1 MGKTDIV
8 RVLTVFKRKWTY
20 HFWTV
25 FFQSVILIGV
35 AYMTFYFK
43 ISNFQ
48 DRIMISITIMMVIAT
63 VQSSIVKMVP
73 KTAYYK
79 MIDFWLLYSFNIVI
93 IIMIVHTIID
103 NYLPRDK
110 RTQHAFNPRL
120 KKPNHDIEDD
130 KEDKIDLFGDNPQW
144 EEGWVKAYR
153 INALGQILNIV
164 IFLLFNVVFWT
175 IALRHSNMDSKEF
188 IKIQGGPA

>member
-1 MGKTDIV
+1 MANNTEKTDIV

-43 ISNFQ
+43 ISNFQVKRILTWLNKLCDVQ

-93 IIMIVHTIID
+93 IIMIVHTITD

-110 RTQHAFNPRL
+110 RTQ
-120 KKPNHDIEDD
+120 
-130 KEDKIDLFGDNPQW
+130 Q
-144 EEGWVKAYR
+144 
-153 INALGQILNIV
+153 
-164 IFLLFNVVFWT
+164 
-175 IALRHSNMDSKEF
+175 
-188 IKIQGGPA
+188 